1 MLVSGIN
8 PGTRDSDL
16 PQSGLIVRNIISIL
30 PQLID
35 LQRNDGC
42 QPEVAITSHSQHN
55 CFPPVIVH
63 SRFESQAFI
72 RFILQVSDYF
82 PSLFNKACGCHSL
95 RLSCSPIFTP
105 LGLQNE
111 TFAAL
116 ADLQ

>member
-1 MLVSGIN
+1 MLVTVIN
-8 PGTRDSDL
+8 PGTKDSDL

-42 QPEVAITSHSQHN
+42 QPEVAIPSHSQHN

-63 SRFESQAFI
+63 SCFESQAFI
-72 RFILQVSDYF
+72 RFILQVSVCF
-82 PSLFNKACGCHSL
+82 PSLFNKACGCHAI
-95 RLSCSPIFTP
+95 RLSCSPSFAP

-116 ADLQ
+116 ADLR